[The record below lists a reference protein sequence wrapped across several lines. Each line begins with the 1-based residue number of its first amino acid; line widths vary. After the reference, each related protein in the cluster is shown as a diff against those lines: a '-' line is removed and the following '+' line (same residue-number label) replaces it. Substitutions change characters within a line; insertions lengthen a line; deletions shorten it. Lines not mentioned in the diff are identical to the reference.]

1 MTHDPARPQNAAVF
15 LRQMQRRDFL
25 TFLDRA
31 WPYISGGQLLAR
43 NWHIDA
49 MACRLDRVRTG
60 RSRRLLINLPPRNA
74 KSKTVSIIWV
84 AWMLGQDPSLNF
96 VCVSY
101 SEKLS
106 GNLARDCL
114 TIMLAPWYRELFPR
128 TIIRRFAALDFETT
142 AGGGRLATSVTGSL
156 TGRGGDII
164 ILDDVIKPDEAS
176 SEVTR
181 EAVNN
186 WYRTT
191 LASRLNDKES
201 GAIICV
207 MQRLHQFDLPGM
219 LLEAGAWDHLA
230 LPAIAMEDEIIPL
243 TRGRRHLRRRG
254 DLLHPERE
262 SRAALDEQF
271 AMMGSS
277 AFAAQYQQAP
287 LPALGNI
294 FKASW
299 LKSYDALDASEGGEI
314 VQSWDTGIKTA
325 EGNSFSVCITAVVR
339 NRHVYILDVWR
350 GRVEFPDLRKKAI
363 ELARLHCAA
372 TLLVEDRASGS
383 QLIQTLRSEQT
394 AGVPLPIACQPDS
407 DKRTRAEGVS
417 SMVEAGQLLLPRE
430 AHWLGEFKSE
440 LLSFPSGRY
449 DDQVDALSQL
459 LAKVRNQWTDQVTTN
474 AGPLAWVEGEGW
486 IGEGSEF
493 VSDDYGDLDPWGAS

>member
-1 MTHDPARPQNAAVF
+1 MAESFLPEDPAEF
-15 LRQMQRRDFL
+15 LREVQRRDFL
-25 TFLDRA
+25 TFLDLA
-31 WPYISGGQLLAR
+31 WQWISGGQLPQQ

-49 MACRLDRVRTG
+49 MACRLDRISAG
-60 RSRRLLINLPPRNA
+60 ECRRLILNLPPRNA
-74 KSKTVSIIWV
+74 KSKTVSVIWV

-101 SEKLS
+101 SNELS

-114 TIMLAPWYRELFPR
+114 TIMQAPWYRELFPG
-128 TIIRRFAALDFETT
+128 TVIRRAAAHDFQTT
-142 AGGGRLATSVTGSL
+142 RNGGRLATSITGSL

-186 WYRTT
+186 WYRST

-219 LLEAGAWDHLA
+219 LMETGGWDRLA
-230 LPAIAMEDEIIPL
+230 LPAIAEEGEIIPL
-243 TRGRRHLRRRG
+243 TRGRTHVRKRG
-254 DLLHPERE
+254 DALHPGRE
-262 SRAALDEQF
+262 SRATLERQRSE
-271 AMMGSS
+271 MGSS
-277 AFAAQYQQAP
+277 AFAAQYQQSP
-287 LPALGNI
+287 VPAQGNI
-294 FKASW
+294 FKSSW
-299 LKSYDALDASEGGEI
+299 LKTYDAADVGLGGEV

-325 EGNSFSVCITAVVR
+325 EGNSFSVCVTAQVR
-339 NRHVYILDVWR
+339 ARQIYIVDVWR
-350 GRVEFPDLRKKAI
+350 GRLEFPALRKKAI
-363 ELARLHCAA
+363 ELARLHCVR
-372 TLLVEDRASGS
+372 TLLIEDRASGQ
-383 QLIQTLRSEQT
+383 QLIQTLRSEEP
-394 AGVPLPIACQPDS
+394 AGVPIPIPRQPES
-407 DKRTRAEGVS
+407 DKQSRAEGVS
-417 SMVEAGQLLLPRE
+417 SIVEAGQLFLPRE

-459 LAKVRNQWTDQVTTN
+459 LAWLRIGWTSPILDN
-474 AGPLAWVEGEGW
+474 AGPQLWSEGDGW
-486 IGEGSEF
+486 IGEGADVDNDSYPEI
-493 VSDDYGDLDPWGAS
+493 DDPWAA